1 MLLNKNGYY
10 HTNVV
15 TKVKA
20 VREKI
25 FGSLEKLKNIVNGP
39 NRDYDSFDEENNY
52 NPYEEE
58 MEEMMSEEI
67 EEEEQENSEVLLQQ
81 RIKPR
86 RESTTISPS
95 PSLSRRRRHTSSMDT
110 DSNHDMDMEQNSRM
124 SSRFPSNVI
133 GLPGVNTTM
142 NEIEIFEP
150 HTFEQASEVIKLLKQ
165 QRTVV
170 LNLNLM
176 ESYEAQRAVD
186 FVTGGTAALDGNCE
200 RVGESIFLFTPRN
213 VHVTNS
219 KGASSVGKKPDNG
232 ISDDLTSSNFSDNLW
247 SNTPLPDLSSSL
259 AQ

>member
-1 MLLNKNGYY
+1 LLNKNGYY

-110 DSNHDMDMEQNSRM
+110 DSIMILIWSK
-124 SSRFPSNVI
+124 I
-133 GLPGVNTTM
+133 GECL
-142 NEIEIFEP
+142 
-150 HTFEQASEVIKLLKQ
+150 
-165 QRTVV
+165 
-170 LNLNLM
+170 
-176 ESYEAQRAVD
+176 
-186 FVTGGTAALDGNCE
+186 
-200 RVGESIFLFTPRN
+200 VGFL
-213 VHVTNS
+213 
-219 KGASSVGKKPDNG
+219 AM
-232 ISDDLTSSNFSDNLW
+232 
-247 SNTPLPDLSSSL
+247 
-259 AQ
+259 

>member
-1 MLLNKNGYY
+1 M
-10 HTNVV
+10 
-15 TKVKA
+15 
-20 VREKI
+20 RQKI
-25 FGSLEKLKNIVNGP
+25 FGGLEKLKNIVNGP
-39 NRDYDSFDEENNY
+39 NRDYDSFEEEDNY
-52 NPYEEE
+52 SPYEEE

-67 EEEEQENSEVLLQQ
+67 EEEEEQENSELLLQQ

-86 RESTTISPS
+86 RENTTINPS
-95 PSLSRRRRHTSSMDT
+95 PSFSRRRRHTPSMDM
-110 DSNHDMDMEQNSRM
+110 DSNHDLDMEQNSRM
-124 SSRFPSNVI
+124 SSRFPSNVV

-219 KGASSVGKKPDNG
+219 KGASSVGKKQENG
-232 ISDDLTSSNFSDNLW
+232 ISDDFTSSNFSDNLW
-247 SNTPLPDLSSSL
+247 SNTPLPDLSSPL